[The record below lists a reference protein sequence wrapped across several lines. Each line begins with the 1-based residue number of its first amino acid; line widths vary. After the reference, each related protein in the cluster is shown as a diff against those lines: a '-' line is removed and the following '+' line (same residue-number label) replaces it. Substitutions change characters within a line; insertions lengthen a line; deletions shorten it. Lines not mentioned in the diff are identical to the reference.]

1 MQSTLSS
8 VQVQDRS
15 RDEVPFG
22 CGEGLP
28 SMLGRGLGMFV
39 SLPQC
44 PREKFIHA
52 RRGTFALVH
61 FGYVADYTV
70 LAMCV
75 RFSLKSVKRTYMYRY

>member
-39 SLPQC
+39 SLPSAPEKNLYMLDGGRSPLSTLATSLTILSWQC
-44 PREKFIHA
+44 VFV
-52 RRGTFALVH
+52 FL
-61 FGYVADYTV
+61 
-70 LAMCV
+70 
-75 RFSLKSVKRTYMYRY
+75 